1 MGLLDSLAPDL
12 VLRKKR
18 DSEMEE
24 DLRKHWLRPGER
36 LLLWHAPVSGYTG
49 GRLGDELRLPHVPL
63 RQVPEHRFG
72 KSDWPNPH
80 ELTMS
85 PAFDEADWADDQAF
99 SYWFEAHQGE
109 QDAVWFADHFTDGW
123 GVAKMVLSDR
133 RIAVVYHSAQLR
145 ESSQPVITTAFELPA
160 AHLVNVGMPFA
171 GRTVP
176 PPRVIRLGFADGSAL
191 FIRDDL
197 TRLRVERAWRLTQR

>member
-12 VLRKKR
+12 LLRKKR

-36 LLLWHAPVSGYTG
+36 LLLWHAPVPGYTG

-63 RQVPEHRFG
+63 RPVPEHRFG
-72 KSDWPNPH
+72 KSEWAKPH
-80 ELTMS
+80 ELTTS
-85 PAFDEADWADDQAF
+85 PAFNEVDWVDDQAF
-99 SYWFEAHQGE
+99 SYWFEARQGE
-109 QDAVWFADHFTDGW
+109 QDAVRFADHFTDGW
-123 GVAKMVLSDR
+123 GAAKVVLSDQ

-145 ESSQPVITTAFELPA
+145 EPAPSFLTTAFELPA
-160 AHLVNVGMPFA
+160 GHLANVAMPFV
-171 GRTVP
+171 GRSVP

-197 TRLRVERAWRLTQR
+197 TRLRVERAHAR